1 MPIPEPSGPLWW
13 MVRPL
18 SGWPE
23 TNEDAVRQLADG
35 WRAGAVAV
43 REAGEF
49 DARPLAAA
57 WPDEA
62 GQAFGARIAHTT
74 RWANDTAVDM
84 VGLAA
89 QATRLADA
97 VTHAKTSIRSLI
109 SAGAELAEG
118 SAYFPGLSVNMLLL
132 VPRLA
137 GEVNDIL
144 TRTAAIVAASPDMP
158 APPPPLPP
166 SFTAGE
172 FGSDPNTLDQHALEP
187 LYDVGAASALTLMPD
202 GAERLAHYLDG
213 TGTPMDVD
221 PDEVIAAVPEL
232 GTKVDEQLDAELR
245 RVTDQ
250 AVANGDY
257 GRPIPFSSEWSEKF
271 NITPGHD
278 LNWHVAMGNV
288 RHAVTGI
295 ATVHPPVDPGGAPRV
310 EVTYQTHFNDPYNW
324 NANDPNKA
332 VHLGGVPVPGTYD
345 TDLAQFH
352 RAGTAQEYD
361 SVGSSVPHTETREL
375 R

>member
-13 MVRPL
+13 MVKAF

-35 WRAGAVAV
+35 WRAGAAAV
-43 REAGEF
+43 RTAAEF
-49 DARPLAAA
+49 DQSPLAAA
-57 WPDEA
+57 WPDDV
-62 GQAFGARIAHTT
+62 GKAFGGRIAHTT
-74 RWANDTAVDM
+74 NWAIDTAVGMD
-84 VGLAA
+84 GLIT

-109 SAGAELAEG
+109 SAGGELAEG
-118 SAYFPGLSVNMLLL
+118 SAYFPGLSVNVLQL

-144 TRTAAIVAASPDMP
+144 ARTAAIVAADPAIP
-158 APPPPLPP
+158 APPPPPPP

-172 FGSDPNTLDQHALEP
+172 FGSDPNTLDQHATEP
-187 LYDVGAASALTLMPD
+187 LYDVAAAGALPLMPD

-213 TGTPMDVD
+213 TGTTMDVD

-232 GTKVDEQLDAELR
+232 GTKVDEQLNAELR

-257 GRPIPFSSEWSEKF
+257 GRPIPFSSDWSEKF

-278 LNWHVAMGNV
+278 LNWHVAMGHV
-288 RHAVTGI
+288 QHSVTGV
-295 ATVHPPVDPGGAPRV
+295 ATVLPPTDPGGTPRV
-310 EVTYQTHFNDPYNW
+310 EVTYQTHFHDPYNW
-324 NANDPNKA
+324 NAGDPNKA

-361 SVGSSVPHTETREL
+361 TTGSSAPHTETREV